1 MKKLDTNVKLRNQ
14 DLSFLEG
21 ITRDVV
27 EMARVRPNEMVD
39 NFGPNSSGG
48 TLIRPGGRDC
58 YPAFW
63 IRDFAMSLES
73 GLITIEEQK
82 HALLY
87 TAQKQQEGEM
97 LTQSGSI
104 VPHGSIAD
112 HISFDGIAIFFPGTI
127 DDYRAQGGIFGK
139 TPCYDD
145 HYYFVH
151 MVWYY
156 IQATKDVDI
165 LNREIKERKLI
176 DRLDLAFAV
185 PPACEDSHL
194 VCCNNENR
202 GVSFGFCDSIV
213 QTGKLLFCSILKYR
227 AARQMAELYNHLDN
241 YAASKKYAETASC
254 LKKNIAATFHPE
266 QGLLRA
272 STGTSSQPDA
282 WGSAF
287 AVYVD
292 AVEEKAAHAIG
303 KMLAA
308 AYSSGTL
315 SFRGNIRHV
324 LTTDDFS
331 KDTAWE
337 LTVNQKQF
345 VKNRYQNGAYWN
357 TPTGWVCYAIAKVNE
372 PLAAQLAGEY
382 IEELREGD
390 FRKGAEFDS
399 PWECIHP
406 DGDYKQNPVYLT
418 SVSCP
423 LAAFRKLGW

>member
-1 MKKLDTNVKLRNQ
+1 MKSLNKQN
-14 DLSFLEG
+14 LSFLEG
-21 ITRDVV
+21 ITKDVV
-27 EMARVRPNEMVD
+27 EMARVRPNERVGD
-39 NFGPNSSGG
+39 LSPNSSGG
-48 TLIRPGGRDC
+48 TLIRPGGRGC

-73 GLITIEEQK
+73 GLISVEEQK
-82 HALLY
+82 HAILY

-104 VPHGSIAD
+104 IPHGSIVD
-112 HISFDGIAIFFPGTI
+112 HISFDGIPIFFPGTL
-127 DDYRAQGGIFGK
+127 DNYRLQGGIFGK

-151 MVWYY
+151 MAWYY
-156 IQATKDVDI
+156 IQVTNDISI
-165 LNREIKERKLI
+165 LNREINGRTLI
-176 DRLDLAFAV
+176 DRLDLAFST
-185 PPACEDSHL
+185 PPACEKSHL
-194 VCCNNENR
+194 ICCNNENR

-213 QTGKLLFCSILKYR
+213 QTGKLLFCSLLKYR
-227 AARQMAELYNHLDN
+227 AARQMSELYKRLDN
-241 YAASKKYAETASC
+241 HAAGEKYAEIASC
-254 LKKNIAATFHPE
+254 LKKNIAATFYHE
-266 QGLLRA
+266 QGLLRS
-272 STGTSSQPDA
+272 STGTSSQPDV

-292 AVEEKAAHAIG
+292 AVEEKVALAIG
-303 KMLAA
+303 KTLAD
-308 AYSSGTL
+308 AYIQGTL

-324 LTTDDFS
+324 LTTDDYN

-337 LTVNQKQF
+337 LTVNQEQF

-357 TPTGWVCYAIAKVNE
+357 TPTGWVCYAIALVDE

-390 FRKGAEFDS
+390 FRKGPEYGS

-406 DGDYKQNPVYLT
+406 DGDHKQNPVYLT
-418 SVSCP
+418 SVACP